1 MDMKNRQEQQRQ
13 YYLKNRERILLINKN
28 WSLNNKEKINEYQKK
43 WQKENKEKFLRSQ
56 RKYYK
61 SAHGKRKI
69 KEYRDQNRTK
79 FRAASFKYRNSPH
92 GRQKNK
98 EYKEQNREMIRF
110 KDKEYYEKNKEEITR
125 RHKIAVKKYKA
136 TAKGTETERRY
147 YKENQE
153 KIIAQRKKYYEE
165 NKEAICLRG
174 KINYRK
180 NKEKYKK
187 AHKRWYENNREKRL
201 KTSARYERKKY
212 REDINFKIAFNLRRR
227 LNAALSGKDKGISAV
242 RDLGVSIKEFKIYLA
257 ERFYCHP
264 LTGEKMMWN
273 NYGYHGWHIDHKIP
287 CSSFNL
293 TDVEQ
298 QKKCF
303 HYTNL
308 QPLWALDNRQ
318 KGAKIIYGDITS
330 PKT

>member
-1 MDMKNRQEQQRQ
+1 MNNKEYQKE
-13 YYLKNRERILLINKN
+13 YYLKN
-28 WSLNNKEKINEYQKK
+28 
-43 WQKENKEKFLRSQ
+43 
-56 RKYYK
+56 
-61 SAHGKRKI
+61 
-69 KEYRDQNRTK
+69 
-79 FRAASFKYRNSPH
+79 
-92 GRQKNK
+92 
-98 EYKEQNREMIRF
+98 
-110 KDKEYYEKNKEEITR
+110 
-125 RHKIAVKKYKA
+125 
-136 TAKGTETERRY
+136 
-147 YKENQE
+147 
-153 KIIAQRKKYYEE
+153 
-165 NKEAICLRG
+165 KEAVSLRG

-180 NKEKYKK
+180 NKEEYKK

-212 REDINFKIAFNLRRR
+212 REDINYKIAFNLRRR

-242 RDLGVSIKEFKIYLA
+242 RNLGISIKELKIYLA
-257 ERFYCHP
+257 ERFYRHP

-273 NYGYHGWHIDHKIP
+273 NYGYRGWHIDHKIP

-318 KGAKIIYGDITS
+318 KGAKIIYGDFTS